1 MDRAF
6 TLDAP
11 VDVVWPWFVQ
21 LGKQRSGWYL
31 PRKLERLIPSRRHAL
46 RSIEPNLQQ
55 LKVGDVIPD
64 WGGRDATFE
73 VAQLQAPT
81 TLVLC
86 SRRGNTNLSW
96 AINLRAVNASSTRV
110 HLRLRM
116 SPVKWRRLA
125 GTAGG
130 LVDLLTIAG
139 LAAGL
144 DERV

>member
-55 LKVGDVIPD
+55 LKPGFD
-64 WGGRDATFE
+64 
-73 VAQLQAPT
+73 
-81 TLVLC
+81 
-86 SRRGNTNLSW
+86 
-96 AINLRAVNASSTRV
+96 SSV
-110 HLRLRM
+110 C
-116 SPVKWRRLA
+116 VLA
-125 GTAGG
+125 G
-130 LVDLLTIAG
+130 
-139 LAAGL
+139 
-144 DERV
+144 

>member
-1 MDRAF
+1 M
-6 TLDAP
+6 
-11 VDVVWPWFVQ
+11 
-21 LGKQRSGWYL
+21 
-31 PRKLERLIPSRRHAL
+31 
-46 RSIEPNLQQ
+46 
-55 LKVGDVIPD
+55 IPD

-96 AINLRAVNASSTRV
+96 AI
-110 HLRLRM
+110 
-116 SPVKWRRLA
+116 
-125 GTAGG
+125 TAGG